1 VEADDNITALFN
13 LGLSYLKG
21 TGVKES
27 CLPTALSF
35 WQRAADLGH
44 AGAQGNI
51 GEAYRDGAGGK
62 GLHLLVHFSAQP
74 KPFWSHLPLPAV
86 SPCLMTGGNSCT
98 QRIPRIAYVEP
109 ECGRV

>member
-1 VEADDNITALFN
+1 MKPKYDKSLSSFAFKFNLCRCIEADDNTTALFN

-44 AGAQGNI
+44 AGAQVNI
-51 GEAYRDGAGGK
+51 GEAYRDGAGGR
-62 GLHLLVHFSAQP
+62 G
-74 KPFWSHLPLPAV
+74 
-86 SPCLMTGGNSCT
+86 
-98 QRIPRIAYVEP
+98 
-109 ECGRV
+109 